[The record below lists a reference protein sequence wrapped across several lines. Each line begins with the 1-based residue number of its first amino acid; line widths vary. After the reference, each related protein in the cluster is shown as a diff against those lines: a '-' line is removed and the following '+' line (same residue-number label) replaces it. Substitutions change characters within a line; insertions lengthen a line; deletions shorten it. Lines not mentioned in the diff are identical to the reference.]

1 MVKKPAEQVKSEYIG
16 IRMTRSEKRDLEKL
30 MKRLGRNKTDA
41 LKYALG
47 IALQSL
53 PPAEPRQQAAA

>member
-1 MVKKPAEQVKSEYIG
+1 MVKKPAEQLKIFYVAL
-16 IRMTRSEKRDLEKL
+16 RMTRSEKRDLETL
-30 MKRLGRNKTDA
+30 MRRLGRNKTDA

-47 IALQSL
+47 VALQSL